1 MRERAGHAGGGLHV
15 TVYLRGQT
23 EDTGRVTID
32 GRVAFNDECSL
43 ET

>member
-1 MRERAGHAGGGLHV
+1 MRESRAGGGGGLHV

-23 EDTGRVTID
+23 EDTGRETID
-32 GRVAFNDECSL
+32 DRIAFNDECSL